1 MNEMEVRNEGFS
13 GASLHVQ
20 KKDHREERIIMM
32 DILMIAVLLGCFG
45 LVKLFADFCESQ
57 VNPKEK

>member
-1 MNEMEVRNEGFS
+1 M
-13 GASLHVQ
+13 Q
-20 KKDHREERIIMM
+20 KKEHREERIIMM

-45 LVKLFADFCESQ
+45 LVKLFTDFCESQ

>member
-1 MNEMEVRNEGFS
+1 MSENSNKR
-13 GASLHVQ
+13 GALRSVPACAE
-20 KKDHREERIIMM
+20 KEHREERIIMM

-57 VNPKEK
+57 VDPKEK

>member
-1 MNEMEVRNEGFS
+1 M
-13 GASLHVQ
+13 Q
-20 KKDHREERIIMM
+20 KKEYREERIIMM

>member
-1 MNEMEVRNEGFS
+1 M
-13 GASLHVQ
+13 Q
-20 KKDHREERIIMM
+20 KKEHREERIIMM
-32 DILMIAVLLGCFG
+32 DILMIAVLLGGFG

>member
-1 MNEMEVRNEGFS
+1 MRGSQERPCMCRKN
-13 GASLHVQ
+13 
-20 KKDHREERIIMM
+20 DHREERIIMM

-57 VNPKEK
+57 VNPKEKVRGKAE

>member
-1 MNEMEVRNEGFS
+1 
-13 GASLHVQ
+13 
-20 KKDHREERIIMM
+20 MM

-57 VNPKEK
+57 VNPKENKRKGGVRL